1 MKKYNGLYFS
11 LLGLD
16 LTGETSELG
25 WLEEESKT
33 DVDEKKAVDRSETMK
48 KESDQL
54 AEGEKIDK
62 KETAF
67 LVAARNGIVE
77 MVNEILNRI
86 PSVIHNTNSKKE
98 NVLLVAVLNRQPL
111 VVESLKM
118 QSKPEVWNNL
128 ILTVDEDENTML
140 HLAAYAPGGDKP
152 WQIAGSALQMV
163 WDIKWFQVETNTKSF
178 CCLIYF

>member
-1 MKKYNGLYFS
+1 
-11 LLGLD
+11 
-16 LTGETSELG
+16 
-25 WLEEESKT
+25 LEEEEEENKT
-33 DVDEKKAVDRSETMK
+33 DVDEKKGVDRSESMK

-54 AEGEKIDK
+54 AEEEKIDK

-77 MVNEILNRI
+77 MVDEMLNRI

-111 VVESLKM
+111 VVESLKTKM
-118 QSKPEVWNNL
+118 QSKLEVWNNL
-128 ILTVDEDENTML
+128 TLTVDEDENTML
-140 HLAAYAPGGDKP
+140 HLAANAPGGDKP

-163 WDIKWFQVETNTKSF
+163 WDIKWFQVYIFLLHEVVERVDE
-178 CCLIYF
+178 

>member
-1 MKKYNGLYFS
+1 
-11 LLGLD
+11 
-16 LTGETSELG
+16 
-25 WLEEESKT
+25 LEEEEEENKT
-33 DVDEKKAVDRSETMK
+33 DVDEKKGVDRSESMK

-54 AEGEKIDK
+54 AEEEKIDK

-77 MVNEILNRI
+77 MVDEMLNRI

-111 VVESLKM
+111 VVESLKTKM
-118 QSKPEVWNNL
+118 QSKLEVWNNL
-128 ILTVDEDENTML
+128 TLTVDEDENTML

-163 WDIKWFQVETNTKSF
+163 WDIKWFQVYIFLLHEVVERVDE
-178 CCLIYF
+178 

>member
-1 MKKYNGLYFS
+1 M
-11 LLGLD
+11 
-16 LTGETSELG
+16 
-25 WLEEESKT
+25 EEEEEENKT
-33 DVDEKKAVDRSETMK
+33 DVDEKKGVDRSESMK

-54 AEGEKIDK
+54 AEEEKIDK

-77 MVNEILNRI
+77 MVDEMLNRI

-111 VVESLKM
+111 VVESLKTKM
-118 QSKPEVWNNL
+118 QSKLEVWNNL
-128 ILTVDEDENTML
+128 TLTVDEDENTML

-163 WDIKWFQVETNTKSF
+163 WDIKWFQVYIFLLHEVVERVDE
-178 CCLIYF
+178 